1 MSRPREEKYQAILD
15 AATEAFAEY
24 GFFNSQI
31 SKIAKLAGV
40 ADGTIYLYF
49 KNKEDI
55 LISLFQERMGQFIN
69 EIRQETAKC
78 QTTQEQL
85 MCIIRTHLRY
95 MQENRS
101 LAMFTQIELR
111 QSNPDIR
118 EAISGPL
125 REYFQIIEQVLTEG
139 VSKGVMVLSEVKV
152 GRQMFFGTLD
162 AMISDWVISKKPRS
176 LQGMEEVVFDLMC
189 GAFKIQDRKTELLT
203 KDTLN

>member
-1 MSRPREEKYQAILD
+1 MSKPREEKYHAILD

-24 GFFNSQI
+24 GYFTCQV

-55 LISLFQERMGQFIN
+55 LVSLFSDRMGKFIQ
-69 EIRQETAKC
+69 EIRQSIVEC
-78 QTTQEQL
+78 QTAQERL
-85 MCIIRTHLRY
+85 FCIIRTHFRY

-101 LAMFTQIELR
+101 LAIVTQIELR
-111 QSNPDIR
+111 QSDPKIR

-125 REYFQIIEQVLTEG
+125 REYFHLIEQVLSEG
-139 VSKGVMVLSEVKV
+139 IQKNELVLADVKV

-162 AMISDWVISKKPRS
+162 AAISDWVSSKKPRP
-176 LQGMEEVVFDLMC
+176 LEGIEDLVFDLIRS
-189 GAFKIQDRKTELLT
+189 AFKINQ
-203 KDTLN
+203 

>member
-1 MSRPREEKYQAILD
+1 MKGVYDLMIKPREEKYHAILD

-24 GFFNSQI
+24 GYFTCQV

-55 LISLFQERMGQFIN
+55 LVSLFSDRMGNFIR
-69 EIRQETAKC
+69 EIQQSIAQC
-78 QTTQEQL
+78 TTTKERL
-85 MCIIRTHLRY
+85 FCLIRTHFKY

-101 LAMFTQIELR
+101 LAIVTQIELR
-111 QSNPDIR
+111 QSDPKIR

-125 REYFQIIEQVLTEG
+125 REYFHLIEQVLNEG
-139 VSKGVMVLSEVKV
+139 VQKEEITLADIKV

-162 AMISDWVISKKPRS
+162 AAISDWVSSRKPRP
-176 LQGMEEVVFDLMC
+176 LEGIEELIYELMR
-189 GAFKIQDRKTELLT
+189 GAFNIK
-203 KDTLN
+203 

>member
-1 MSRPREEKYQAILD
+1 MSKPREEKYHAILD

-24 GFFNSQI
+24 GYYTCQV

-55 LISLFQERMGQFIN
+55 LVSLFSDRMGRFIQ
-69 EIRQETAKC
+69 EIRRSIVQC
-78 QTTQEQL
+78 QTTQERIF
-85 MCIIRTHLRY
+85 CIIRTHFKQ

-101 LAMFTQIELR
+101 LAVVTQIELR
-111 QSNPDIR
+111 QSDPKIR

-125 REYFQIIEQVLTEG
+125 REYFHLIEQVLAEG
-139 VSKGVMVLSEVKV
+139 VEKQEIVLPDVKI

-162 AMISDWVISKKPRS
+162 AVISDWVSSKKPRA
-176 LQGMEEVVFDLMC
+176 LEGTEDLVFNLMR
-189 GAFKIQDRKTELLT
+189 GAFKISEA
-203 KDTLN
+203 

>member
-15 AATEAFAEY
+15 AATEVFAEY

-55 LISLFQERMGQFIN
+55 LVSLFTERMGQFIN
-69 EIRQETAKC
+69 EICQEIEECRSAK
-78 QTTQEQL
+78 ERL
-85 MCIIRTHLRY
+85 LRIIKTHLRY

-111 QSNPDIR
+111 QSNPKIR

-125 REYFQIIEQVLTEG
+125 REYFQSIERVLIEG
-139 VSKGVMVLSEVKV
+139 VNNGEFMVPDIKV
-152 GRQMFFGTLD
+152 GRQMLFGTLD
-162 AMISDWVISKKPRS
+162 AMVSDWVISKKPRS
-176 LQGMEEVVFDLMC
+176 LEGLEDVAFHLIC
-189 GAFKIQDRKTELLT
+189 GAFRIRDV
-203 KDTLN
+203 N

>member
-1 MSRPREEKYQAILD
+1 MGKPREEKYHAILD

-24 GFFNSQI
+24 GYFTCQV

-55 LISLFQERMGQFIN
+55 LVSLFSDRMGRFID
-69 EIRQETAKC
+69 EIRQSIAQC
-78 QTTQEQL
+78 QTTKERL
-85 MCIIRTHLRY
+85 MDIIRTHFKY

-101 LAMFTQIELR
+101 LAIVTQIEIR
-111 QSNPDIR
+111 QSDPKIR

-125 REYFQIIEQVLTEG
+125 REYFRLIEQVLAEG
-139 VSKGVMVLSEVKV
+139 VEKQELMLLDIKV

-162 AMISDWVISKKPRS
+162 AVISDWVGSKKPRS
-176 LQGMEEVVFDLMC
+176 LAGVDDLVFDLIQ
-189 GAFKIQDRKTELLT
+189 GAFRIK
-203 KDTLN
+203 

>member
-15 AATEAFAEY
+15 AATEAFANY
-24 GFFNSQI
+24 GYFTCQV

-55 LISLFQERMGQFIN
+55 LVSLFSDRMGKFIQ
-69 EIRQETAKC
+69 EIRQSIVKC
-78 QTTQEQL
+78 QTTQERL
-85 MCIIRTHLRY
+85 YCIIQTHFKY

-101 LAMFTQIELR
+101 LAIVTQIELR
-111 QSNPDIR
+111 QSDPKIR

-125 REYFQIIEQVLTEG
+125 REYFHLIEQVLAEG
-139 VSKGVMVLSEVKV
+139 VENKEIILADIKI

-162 AMISDWVISKKPRS
+162 AAISDWVSSKKPRP
-176 LQGMEEVVFDLMC
+176 LEGIEELVFELMR
-189 GAFKIQDRKTELLT
+189 GAFKLGS
-203 KDTLN
+203 